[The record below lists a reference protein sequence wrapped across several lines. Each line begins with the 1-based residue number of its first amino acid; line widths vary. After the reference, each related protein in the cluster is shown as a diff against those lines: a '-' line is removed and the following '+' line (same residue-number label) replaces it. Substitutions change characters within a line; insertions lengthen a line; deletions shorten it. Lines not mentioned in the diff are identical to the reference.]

1 MLLFQQLIQR
11 FEKSGLFLKIADNN
25 CFCFQTS
32 VVIILGG
39 HEVHLQT
46 VPKSVEHL
54 KITLLAKGWLVHAIC
69 RVDRKEASDEDL
81 KGEKEK
87 KRKEFFLGLMFFL

>member
-69 RVDRKEASDEDL
+69 TAKEASDEDL
-81 KGEKEK
+81 KGEK
-87 KRKEFFLGLMFFL
+87 KERSFFLD